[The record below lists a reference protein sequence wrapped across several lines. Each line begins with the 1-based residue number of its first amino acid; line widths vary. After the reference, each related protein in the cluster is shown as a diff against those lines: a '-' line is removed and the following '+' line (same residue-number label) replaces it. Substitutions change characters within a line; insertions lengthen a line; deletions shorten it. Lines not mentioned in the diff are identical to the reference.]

1 MAVSV
6 CSERTDTKSLARLA
20 TPFATCP
27 TCTTTPHSS
36 GDVAGVRITPSVRI
50 TPGGLTMPPTL
61 PPEVDVEA

>member
-6 CSERTDTKSLARLA
+6 CSERTDSKSLARLA
-20 TPFATCP
+20 TPSATCP

-36 GDVAGVRITPSVRI
+36 GDVAGVRITPG
-50 TPGGLTMPPTL
+50 GGLTMPPTL